1 MRLPHRSSSFSFP
14 SVAGGKLILV
24 PLLLIVAVPVI
35 DIWLPP
41 NLHIA
46 PLLVIAPTFSTVFAG
61 PRLAASV
68 GALAVLAQVVAGLE
82 RHSLSDERVTLE
94 VVSLVIVSVL
104 ATLFCWLRDQRTAQL
119 ERAHL
124 ISETAQSAVLR
135 PLPPRAGPLRIA
147 TEYHP
152 SEPDTRVSGDLF
164 AVART
169 AHSTRLLIGDVRGKG
184 LASISRTSIMLGAFR
199 AAAHRQSPLP
209 ELAAYL
215 EGSVHWGLA
224 ELSLTEEDVAECFV
238 TAVVADIPDDDPI
251 VNLVCMGHPPPLLLH
266 DGAAVPLE
274 IRRPA
279 PPLGLGTLGD
289 ASYAPETFPF
299 GPGDQLLLY
308 TDGVTEARDA
318 DGVFYP
324 LSERAALAGLA
335 AGGSAAGPEELLRHL
350 TRDLLSYVGGS
361 LGDDMAMIATMR
373 DPGGLLGRSPS
384 CEAAAG
390 DTDGDTDGGTDG
402 GSGGG
407 ETRSPNSSRS
417 AWLVP

>member
-14 SVAGGKLILV
+14 SVQGGKLILI
-24 PLLLIVAVPVI
+24 PLLLVVAIPVI

-61 PRLAASV
+61 PRLAASI
-68 GALAVLAQVVAGLE
+68 GGLAVLAQVVAGLE
-82 RHSLSDERVTLE
+82 RHTLSDERVTLE
-94 VVSLVIVSVL
+94 VVALVIVSVL

-135 PLPPRAGPLRIA
+135 PLPSRAGPLRIA

-152 SEPDTRVSGDLF
+152 SEPDTRVGGDLF

-184 LASISRTSIMLGAFR
+184 LTSISRTSIMLGAFR

-266 DGAAVPLE
+266 DGAALPLE
-274 IRRPA
+274 VRRPA

-289 ASYAPETFPF
+289 ASYVPETFPF

-308 TDGVTEARDA
+308 TDGVTEARDP
-318 DGVFYP
+318 DGAFYP
-324 LSERAALAGLA
+324 LFERAARAGLA
-335 AGGSAAGPEELLRHL
+335 ADGSAEGPEELLRHL
-350 TRDLLSYVGGS
+350 TSDLLAYVGGP
-361 LGDDMAMIATMR
+361 LGDDMAMIATTRVPR
-373 DPGGLLGRSPS
+373 DPRGRPA
-384 CEAAAG
+384 CEAA
-390 DTDGDTDGGTDG
+390 TGDTDGGS
-402 GSGGG
+402 GSG
-407 ETRSPNSSRS
+407 ETRSPNASRS